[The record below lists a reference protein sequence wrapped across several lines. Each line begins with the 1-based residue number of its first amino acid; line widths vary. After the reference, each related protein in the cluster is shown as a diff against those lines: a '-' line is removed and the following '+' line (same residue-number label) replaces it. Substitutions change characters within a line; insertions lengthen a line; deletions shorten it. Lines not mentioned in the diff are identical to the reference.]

1 MQSLMEGGALI
12 LALLYQESKRDIHG
26 QLEGQL
32 AAVTAV

>member
-1 MQSLMEGGALI
+1 MQSLMEAGALI
-12 LALLYQESKRDIHG
+12 LALLYQESKSDVHS

>member
-12 LALLYQESKRDIHG
+12 LTLLYQESKSDIHG